1 LLAPLG
7 QNRHALDFFACISS
21 CLGDAHPGA
30 VIIIIMDEP
39 SEQLFLEIRDSVVRA
54 LATRRP
60 ILHHLNAD
68 TSWLLQIPRP
78 ANAVKHGSRVFFN
91 VLIDPWF
98 VGGQSDVARW
108 FSQQFHAT
116 PSAVKSIAEVDELAR
131 QVEILA
137 GGLRLTKSK
146 RRPTIADEETFIDA
160 VAVSHEFTDHCH
172 KETLLEVHRD
182 VPVFATEVSRH
193 TRASVWIQLTQ
204 RQQAAALIESWG
216 HFRTVTTTPTFVD
229 DADWH
234 DYSLMPL
241 PSWLSISRLTAAGD
255 SLYYHSALLIT
266 FATHPFL
273 PPTPR
278 KRSSLSINGDGA
290 EGLAAAMNSEAA
302 ECVIYTPHGIPHGAL
317 SPVAKA
323 DPPLHTLAFL
333 HGLHDV
339 SISAAQQLNLGA
351 KNGILAQRTLRAKYW
366 IATHDEIKKGGGLIS
381 WFLRRKVWTV
391 EDALA
396 EARSEVDG
404 EDDAMQAY
412 TDEFDDVRFRDMANG
427 ESMILE

>member
-1 LLAPLG
+1 MDAP
-7 QNRHALDFFACISS
+7 SS
-21 CLGDAHPGA
+21 
-30 VIIIIMDEP
+30 
-39 SEQLFLEIRDSVVRA
+39 QLHLEVRDSVVRA

-78 ANAVKHGSRVFFN
+78 ANAVKHGSRIYYN

-98 VGGQSDVARW
+98 VGGQSDVAKW

-116 PSAVKSIAEVDELAR
+116 ESAVKSVAEVEELAR

-137 GGLRLTKSK
+137 GGLRMGRKGRK
-146 RRPTIADEETFIDA
+146 RNIEEVEEESYVDC

-182 VPVFATEVSRH
+182 VPVLATE
-193 TRASVWIQLTQ
+193 
-204 RQQAAALIESWG
+204 QAANLISSWN
-216 HFRTVTTTPTFVD
+216 HFRTVITTPTFTD
-229 DADWH
+229 NADWH
-234 DYSLMPL
+234 DYSLSPL
-241 PSWLSISRLTAAGD
+241 PSWLSISRLTASGD

-273 PPTPR
+273 STATPK
-278 KRSSLSINGDGA
+278 KRLSSLSINGDGA
-290 EGLAAAMNSEAA
+290 EDFSSNINGEEA
-302 ECVIYTPHGIPHGAL
+302 ECVIYTPHGIPHEAL
-317 SPVAKA
+317 SPIAKA

-339 SISAAQQLNLGA
+339 SISSAQQLNLGA
-351 KNGILAQRTLRAKYW
+351 KNGVLAQRILRAKYW
-366 IATHDEIKKGGGLIS
+366 VATHDEVKKGGGFIS

-391 EDALA
+391 EDALK
-396 EARSEVDG
+396 EARADDEG
-404 EDDAMQAY
+404 EF
-412 TDEFDDVRFRDMANG
+412 TDVRFQDMRNG
-427 ESMILE
+427 ESRVLE